1 MKPMATEPVIS
12 VEPAE
17 PPDVSI
23 GNRAW
28 WPIVGSGIAMLTN
41 VSLGYD
47 LAEWSCL
54 DRSRWAMHMTAA
66 IAFLVC
72 IALWFLA
79 WTARRRLP
87 ERVEERAGAGS
98 LERARF
104 LALLG
109 EAASLFFALM
119 IVAQWTAIPTL
130 HPCAGT

>member
-1 MKPMATEPVIS
+1 MASEPVVT
-12 VEPAE
+12 VEPVE
-17 PPDVSI
+17 PPDVSV
-23 GNRAW
+23 GNRGW
-28 WPIVGSGIAMLTN
+28 WPIVGSALAMLTN
-41 VSLGYD
+41 VGLGYD

-54 DRSRWAMHMTAA
+54 DRSRWAMHATAA
-66 IAFLVC
+66 AAFLVC
-72 IALWFLA
+72 AGLWFFA
-79 WTARRRLP
+79 WSARRRLP
-87 ERVEERAGAGS
+87 VRAEERAGAGS